1 MKTVVI
7 LCVALVVVMAKPQE
21 KVQVVD
27 PGYYQGGNTNGV
39 NVVDNPDP
47 GFYQGG
53 NNNGVSVIDNPDPGF
68 YQGGNNGVHVV
79 DGPQGGNNGVI
90 VVENPD
96 PGYYQG
102 GNLGAGVIQNPDSF
116 YYGGNPGGQQLRP
129 YPHRPR
135 KIFFNY
141 FNNCI

>member
-39 NVVDNPDP
+39 
-47 GFYQGG
+47 
-53 NNNGVSVIDNPDPGF
+53 SVIDNPDPGF

-79 DGPQGGNNGVI
+79 DGPQGGNNGVNVINPDPGFYQGGSNGVI

>member
-1 MKTVVI
+1 MVYVSFQV

-53 NNNGVSVIDNPDPGF
+53 NNNGVGVIDNPDPGF

-90 VVENPD
+90 VVDNPD

-102 GNLGAGVIQNPDSF
+102 GSNGGNKNWFNFNPDRIIIIF
-116 YYGGNPGGQQLRP
+116 YVCGP
-129 YPHRPR
+129 
-135 KIFFNY
+135 
-141 FNNCI
+141 